1 MRKLKYMVSAIFILL
16 MTYSVV
22 SAQGGSGDLKI
33 GYIYIDEEGNRSISQ
48 SSFNYYD
55 GASISVEN
63 FHYRFKNGLR
73 IRSSL
78 QNINLDNRNLSFGL
92 GKPGRFGVDIN
103 TNRYRRVYDF
113 EGDSQTKRDMTGG
126 NIWFNPSRYLKVYA
140 LGSFNSVS
148 GEVSDLFDPVIPGIS
163 EAIDY
168 DRSKYGVGAR
178 LKYGGRMFQ
187 AEYNTISYTDN
198 LDESKNQSRKRV
210 RLFGHFPVPDYEW
223 LTLSGSL
230 EKFETEYDDTGFKLE
245 STTARGSVTSELVR
259 YLSATYVSYFTRA
272 GSDRDFVE
280 TDNLAHL
287 IYISYNPPQKF
298 GLTAGYQ
305 YDINDDYADVVKAD
319 SYYLSG
325 RLKPFEGI
333 ELNAVYGIRAEEV
346 DEGARLVGDEDR
358 ARFKIQGKYHKPD
371 IGSVKIGVE
380 SRSRI
385 NDKLDSE
392 ADFNRYFVQSNLN
405 SLEYFIVSGG
415 YSYSRGDYD
424 NAGAD
429 FEFESQQV
437 NLNINSREYRNLTG
451 GFGLT
456 YFRSKLDLD
465 TESINLLFTGSY
477 RFRGTQRAEITYR
490 VFNFDD
496 FLALDQYYT
505 ENIVEINLIKSFSF

>member
-1 MRKLKYMVSAIFILL
+1 MVSAIFILL

-140 LGSFNSVS
+140 LGSFNSV
-148 GEVSDLFDPVIPGIS
+148 
-163 EAIDY
+163 
-168 DRSKYGVGAR
+168 KYE
-178 LKYGGRMFQ
+178 GRMFQ

-437 NLNINSREYRNLTG
+437 NLNI
-451 GFGLT
+451 
-456 YFRSKLDLD
+456 
-465 TESINLLFTGSY
+465 I
-477 RFRGTQRAEITYR
+477 
-490 VFNFDD
+490 
-496 FLALDQYYT
+496 
-505 ENIVEINLIKSFSF
+505 